1 MTTITQAVRIAVSR
15 NENYWLQQVNRT
27 LPYGDLPAMI
37 DAALAEEA
45 LVTQIS
51 HDRFLVNYSA
61 WVTSHGSVQPL

>member
-15 NENYWLQQVNRT
+15 NANYWLQQVNRT

-37 DAALAEEA
+37 NAALAEDA